1 MMSFNVR
8 IEGISRK
15 RTRRRGRQSECRC
28 NQRKK
33 IKLDSL
39 GYVTL
44 LLIESSI
51 FSQKHWMGVVNT
63 CCLSQLS
70 RVDRSSSHP
79 CPQPVFPSAVVQWF
93 FSAILH
99 FERKGTCNYYGPPQ
113 QQSGY
118 LHPPT
123 CQQSQLEK
131 TSGCCSVG
139 PGEKDFSSQIPCR
152 SDLQIRL
159 TGMLWSWRICYDVLT
174 LPTFWTWSLLL
185 DFVAPLSPLGC
196 KFILCP
202 LKYRS

>member
-28 NQRKK
+28 NQMKK

-79 CPQPVFPSAVVQWF
+79 CPQAVFPSAVVQWF
-93 FSAILH
+93 FQRFFTLKGKVHVTTMVLHSNNPAISNH
-99 FERKGTCNYYGPPQ
+99 Q
-113 QQSGY
+113 
-118 LHPPT
+118 HA
-123 CQQSQLEK
+123 
-131 TSGCCSVG
+131 
-139 PGEKDFSSQIPCR
+139 SSR
-152 SDLQIRL
+152 
-159 TGMLWSWRICYDVLT
+159 SWRKHPDVVQWGLAKRT
-174 LPTFWTWSLLL
+174 SQVRSLAEVTCKSDWQECDGLDGYVMMFLPFQ
-185 DFVAPLSPLGC
+185 LSEHEVSC
-196 KFILCP
+196 
-202 LKYRS
+202 